1 MFYLVVQRSKNK
13 IRRNE
18 NNVGEQSN
26 NQTAAAATDAPHPP
40 VVCTYLVLTGVGA
53 EVARL
58 VKYKYKLQIDK
69 SNFPLSP
76 IHGESEQEERSII

>member
-1 MFYLVVQRSKNK
+1 MKIMLENK
-13 IRRNE
+13 AIIKLLQLLLLLHIPQLY
-18 NNVGEQSN
+18 V
-26 NQTAAAATDAPHPP
+26 H
-40 VVCTYLVLTGVGA
+40 TYLVLTGVGA

-58 VKYKYKLQIDK
+58 VKYKSKLQIDK